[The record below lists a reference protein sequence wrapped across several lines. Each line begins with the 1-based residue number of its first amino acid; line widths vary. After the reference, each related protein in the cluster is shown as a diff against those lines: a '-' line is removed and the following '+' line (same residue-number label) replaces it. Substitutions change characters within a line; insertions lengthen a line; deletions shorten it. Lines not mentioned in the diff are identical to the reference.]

1 MEEIGSQCARL
12 RVDPSVMTSRI
23 LLLLLMAMA
32 APLVYGAPMPMP
44 SESDSPSTDSRN
56 SLGMLVI
63 TPRAPGLA
71 RAIFLTDDS
80 DSDDAFTL
88 LFSRGIMAEMA
99 PSVENR
105 GLLFSPDPNIIVV
118 RGCRGNYQEDP
129 SGACRQIFAFPSYPP
144 RTPRPRIPS
153 ASRFPRPRVVP
164 QTQRDL
170 VKRFNTSRRQNT
182 WLGRSLSS
190 GSDERDSSS
199 SSPSSR
205 SSSSSSSEPYEDNAP
220 TGLPFIHSTTP
231 ATTTTTLS
239 TTTPDCDD

>member
-71 RAIFLTDDS
+71 RAS
-80 DSDDAFTL
+80 
-88 LFSRGIMAEMA
+88 
-99 PSVENR
+99 
-105 GLLFSPDPNIIVV
+105 LLFSPDPNIIVV

-144 RTPRPRIPS
+144 RTPRPSRIPS

>member
-1 MEEIGSQCARL
+1 MEELRSQRAMR

-23 LLLLLMAMA
+23 LLLLLVAMA
-32 APLVYGAPMPMP
+32 GPAVYGAPMPMP

-88 LFSRGIMAEMA
+88 LFSRGVMAEMA

-105 GLLFSPDPNIIVV
+105 DPNIIVV
-118 RGCRGNYQEDP
+118 RGCRGDYQEDP
-129 SGACRQIFAFPSYPP
+129 TGACRQIFAFPSYPP

-170 VKRFNTSRRQNT
+170 VKRFNTSRRRNT
-182 WLGRSLSS
+182 WFGRSLSS
-190 GSDERDSSS
+190 SSDERDSSS
-199 SSPSSR
+199 LSPSSPS

-220 TGLPFIHSTTP
+220 SGLPFIHSTTP
-231 ATTTTTLS
+231 ATTTTTLG